1 MCGAAAGAAGP
12 VAAARTLLDIAT
24 SASKISDDRRF
35 DALLD
40 SAAAALGRRDAHA
53 ESLLHVASELDD
65 AERAALRDSAGR
77 VAARLAERVR
87 GRLEPL
93 LLA

>member
-1 MCGAAAGAAGP
+1 MVLAIARRNGIALEGA
-12 VAAARTLLDIAT
+12 
-24 SASKISDDRRF
+24 
-35 DALLD
+35 
-40 SAAAALGRRDAHA
+40 
-53 ESLLHVASELDD
+53 DD
-65 AERAALRDSAGR
+65 AEKAALRDSAGR

>member
-1 MCGAAAGAAGP
+1 MGGGGAADP
-12 VAAARTLLDIAT
+12 VAAARALLDIAT

-35 DALLD
+35 NALLTRPRRR
-40 SAAAALGRRDAHA
+40 SAAGRAPGRPARR
-53 ESLLHVASELDD
+53 VGLDD
-65 AERAALRDSAGR
+65 AEKAALRDSAGR